1 MGPGARSPPERRDG
15 VTSGADTRTANTETL
30 LQDYVSCTGVGW
42 GGGRGM
48 VGGGWGGV
56 AVYEGVP
63 AMLSYSGATGPPRGF
78 RVSVS
83 HTDLI

>member
-1 MGPGARSPPERRDG
+1 M
-15 VTSGADTRTANTETL
+15 
-30 LQDYVSCTGVGW
+30 GW
-42 GGGRGM
+42 GAWDGGWG
-48 VGGGWGGV
+48 VGGG